1 MAGAAA
7 HRFSP
12 ALLHI
17 IVKEGNP
24 AAVQGSKDGENNSGH
39 GQRVAVNAGCR
50 SPRQLLQHQNIAAA
64 QQSIGQVLE
73 NQGDAQRQAQL
84 PIVLPVRYLSL
95 CQNPDAPHRSHG
107 KIADHAAQ
115 HTPIIALLH
124 GHIQHQQQGYAEICH
139 RHEDAQQHILIGLK
153 FIGEFA
159 AEKIHSKDAK
169 CIHENQQQRQPLHL

>member
-1 MAGAAA
+1 M
-7 HRFSP
+7 
-12 ALLHI
+12 
-17 IVKEGNP
+17 
-24 AAVQGSKDGENNSGH
+24 
-39 GQRVAVNAGCR
+39 
-50 SPRQLLQHQNIAAA
+50 LQHQNIAAA

-84 PIVLPVRYLSL
+84 PIGRPVQHLAL
-95 CQNPDAPHRSHG
+95 GKNKHAPHSTHR

-159 AEKIHSKDAK
+159 AEKIHGKDAK